1 MIQIPYDEYCRKVL
15 GCWLGKAVGGTLGQP
30 WEGKPIP
37 HELTFYEPVPDEMI
51 PNDDLDLQVV
61 WLQRIR
67 EAGLP
72 ITNTLLARGW
82 LDNIH
87 MWPDEYGVCRRN
99 LELGLRPPLTGSYDN
114 GFTRGM
120 GAAIRTEL
128 WACLAPGDPDLAA
141 YLAWQD
147 ASCDHTGEGLYA
159 AIFLA
164 VVQSMAFVESDPD
177 TLIEQGLAAVPE
189 DCEVAQAIR
198 LAVVAWRELG
208 DRSAVLA
215 RLEETHGNQNFTD
228 VPMNLA
234 IIALGWLAGEEDFGR
249 SILASVNCEYDTDC
263 TGASLGAILG
273 LIEPDSIGEDWL
285 APIGRQL
292 VLSSSMAGMVHAE
305 TLDGLMAQTAD
316 LAQQVMAYYG
326 SHVQLVDAPAVAHPV
341 PQRMSP
347 AAAAELRRRP
357 LIDSI
362 SVLADYPLS
371 VTLTYP
377 PEVRFSPDLPRPLT
391 LEIKNM
397 TSDPH
402 AVGINLR
409 APEGWT
415 LDGGDAGAVE
425 PLEPNQSRI
434 VAFPAMATEQT
445 WRPDTSRLS
454 IMCEVDGLP
463 MYYDAGLLMAIP
475 WAHWS
480 LDALDSEDEPGIPTD
495 AHLLEATSHFIDLEP
510 LSGDDNIQ
518 LFQTLVKAPMNKG
531 LPFPV
536 RLVVQ
541 SPGETWLW
549 VNGKLCLHHDGSY
562 QVPAIHR
569 PGPAAADLDLHGG
582 ANRLTIAVRSE
593 SANNTA
599 GRLFHSV
606 GDGPTWAWRRFIEYG
621 NPLARP

>member
-1 MIQIPYDEYCRKVL
+1 MTQIPYDEYCRKVL

-37 HELTFYEPVPDEMI
+37 HELTFYEPVPDEML

-72 ITNTLLARGW
+72 ITNTLLAQGW

-99 LELGLRPPLTGSYDN
+99 LELGLMPPLTGSYDN

-128 WACLAPGDPDLAA
+128 WACLAPGDPELAA

-159 AIFLA
+159 ALFLA
-164 VVQSMAFVESDPD
+164 VVQSMAFVESDAD
-177 TLIEQGLAAVPE
+177 ALIEHGLAAIPA
-189 DCEVAQAIR
+189 DCEVSQAIR
-198 LAVVAWRELG
+198 LAVESWRETG
-208 DRSAVLA
+208 DRISALA
-215 RLEETHGNQNFTD
+215 RLEAEHGNQNFTD

-234 IIALGWLAGEEDFGR
+234 IITLGWLAGEDDFGR
-249 SILASVNCEYDTDC
+249 SILAAVNCEYDTDC

-316 LAQQVMAYYG
+316 LAQQVLAYYG
-326 SHVQLVDAPAVAHPV
+326 SDVQLIGAPSVQHSV
-341 PQRMSP
+341 PQRMP
-347 AAAAELRRRP
+347 AEAAAELRRRSP
-357 LIDSI
+357 VDSI

-371 VTLTYP
+371 VMLTYP
-377 PEVRFSPDLPRPLT
+377 PEVRFSPRSPRPLV

-397 TSDPH
+397 TANAH
-402 AVGINLR
+402 AVGMKLR

-415 LDGGDAGAVE
+415 IDGESAAAAATMG
-425 PLEPNQSRI
+425 PNESRTLMFT
-434 VAFPAMATEQT
+434 ATAPDPA
-445 WRPDTSRLS
+445 WRPETARLS
-454 IMCEVDGLP
+454 ITCEVDGLP
-463 MYYDAGLLMAIP
+463 MHYDAGLLMAIP
-475 WAHWS
+475 WARWAIAD
-480 LDALDSEDEPGIPTD
+480 LAGEDEP
-495 AHLLEATSHFIDLEP
+495 
-510 LSGDDNIQ
+510 SG
-518 LFQTLVKAPMNKG
+518 
-531 LPFPV
+531 
-536 RLVVQ
+536 
-541 SPGETWLW
+541 PGR
-549 VNGKLCLHHDGSY
+549 CP
-562 QVPAIHR
+562 PA
-569 PGPAAADLDLHGG
+569 
-582 ANRLTIAVRSE
+582 
-593 SANNTA
+593 
-599 GRLFHSV
+599 
-606 GDGPTWAWRRFIEYG
+606 
-621 NPLARP
+621 